1 MAGDD
6 MPAKLVA
13 DAERAFEVEAPADVP
28 HARRGARQRLGTR
41 IDREPAGRTV
51 TGFIDT
57 FVDNGQAG
65 TRTGD
70 GSAQVDAAHVING
83 ADDEPC
89 IAALPAR
96 EDGDA
101 FDDRS
106 GEHLPSSPWTR
117 TITGDRA
124 P

>member
-70 GSAQVDAAHVING
+70 GSAQVDAAH
-83 ADDEPC
+83 
-89 IAALPAR
+89 
-96 EDGDA
+96 
-101 FDDRS
+101 RS
-106 GEHLPSSPWTR
+106 EEHTSELQSLMR
-117 TITGDRA
+117 TSYA
-124 P
+124 VFCLKK

>member
-70 GSAQVDAAHVING
+70 GSTQVDAAHVISG

-89 IAALPAR
+89 IAAILAR
-96 EDGDA
+96 
-101 FDDRS
+101 RS
-106 GEHLPSSPWTR
+106 EERRVGQECVSTSRSRWSPYH
-117 TITGDRA
+117 
-124 P
+124 

>member
-1 MAGDD
+1 MACDD

-57 FVDNGQAG
+57 LVDNGQAG

-70 GSAQVDAAHVING
+70 GSAQVDGAHVLTG
-83 ADDEPC
+83 AEDEPRNASMSWDERC
-89 IAALPAR
+89 V
-96 EDGDA
+96 
-101 FDDRS
+101 
-106 GEHLPSSPWTR
+106 GEACVNKCKTR
-117 TITGDRA
+117 GSRDE
-124 P
+124 